1 MQIDKQD
8 LLNII
13 KETVKT
19 TILELGIGKQPVK
32 IPSKQERSAYQKT
45 EMLLWNYRGFQ
56 RVIKEKQDQI
66 DEIKKYGVPHK
77 GNAVHSYGGSNTVSG
92 ITTSQESV
100 DAAVHNIESSI
111 AETINALELIDS
123 SMATLRNDPYYK
135 LLEMHYFEGR
145 TQEDIAIY
153 YNCTQSTIAKNK
165 SRLVR
170 ELSVRLFPNE
180 VAKEML
186 Q

>member
-1 MQIDKQD
+1 MQIEKQD
-8 LLNII
+8 LENLI
-13 KETVKT
+13 KETVKA
-19 TILELGIGKQPVK
+19 TILELGIGKQSVK

-56 RVIKEKQDQI
+56 RVVKEKLDKI
-66 DEIKKYGVPHK
+66 EDIKRYGVPQK
-77 GNAVHSYGGSNTVSG
+77 GNAVHSYGGTSIVRD
-92 ITTSQESV
+92 ITTSQESKE
-100 DAAVHNIESSI
+100 DAICNIKDSI
-111 AETINALELIDS
+111 QEIIEVLELIDR
-123 SMATLRNDPYYK
+123 SMDNLRNDPYYK
-135 LLEMHYFEGR
+135 ILEMHYFEGR
-145 TQEDIAIY
+145 TQEDIAVH

-186 Q
+186 R